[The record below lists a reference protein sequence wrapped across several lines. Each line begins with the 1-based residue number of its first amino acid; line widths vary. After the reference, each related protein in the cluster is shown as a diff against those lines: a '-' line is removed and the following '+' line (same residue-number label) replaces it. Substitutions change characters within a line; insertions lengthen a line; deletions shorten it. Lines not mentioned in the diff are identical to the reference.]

1 VGCIKEADRS
11 DYEATNAADPNLA
24 QANQDATG
32 DPVNVVTGAFTLTES
47 DIGFPVRRLRV
58 ELVRYYNNQ
67 LHEPSPAPFRPF
79 GRGWTFSFGQHLL
92 TDADSHTVTFVDDH
106 GAQLA
111 FQPGRQPG
119 TFESPPGGL
128 GLELIA
134 LPEGGYELRQIDG
147 LTARFDAEGRLTAL
161 VRPGPARDDCINL
174 HYDHMGRLQ
183 TVEAD
188 CSRGLRYSY
197 QGDSPLVRSVT
208 DHAGRCWRYF
218 YSSID
223 ELVEVRDP
231 AGRIRRYEYETW
243 QGYITDS
250 KGETEPCTIS
260 AMHRLYAHTVESTSA
275 PLTPILTNQY
285 TSDRRVY
292 RQTDALGNVTR
303 FDYNRFTRTTYMT
316 DPAGWTTVYCFDRDG
331 NTTKVRRPGG
341 GTTEYVYDERR
352 NLLAEIDPFDNRIE
366 YVEFRDPACLE
377 VAREFGRRAI
387 GNRSDY
393 LIIEPADLRVG
404 YDDQGNRPLIH
415 DAEGNTT
422 RFLEYTH
429 FGRPR
434 RVILPD
440 GTEIRYSYDDCSGQL
455 LRMER
460 TLTAGRSEPLQLIE
474 TWAYDDWGN
483 LIRHDERAED
493 SVGRTGSRRVETFTY
508 DQDGLQA
515 LERQSWVEAP
525 GQELKFRAKEHYA
538 WDELGRLVAIE
549 QYQRADPDAEPTKH
563 TRLLGYDIL
572 GRVAWVI
579 DPGGTVTCWL
589 RDPEGRV
596 IESFRVT
603 KARPEALLQV
613 PLAQQLDRHQ
623 WQYDTCGREL
633 AHIDPTGTTITREW
647 ESRGL
652 CAAIREPSGYATRF
666 TYDRDGNLISQTT
679 SSGYSI
685 TSSYDVAGRLV
696 AEQDNL
702 GYCSLRKYDRLGRL
716 SALDKGDNGAA
727 TTYGYDAL
735 ARLTQIIYPDG
746 AAERMA
752 YDERNNLIR
761 RERGWQD
768 RPAESTEIYR
778 YDGLGRPIELLAGR
792 PEIPQNLFS
801 IEYDEAAGSVS
812 VRDALGN
819 LTLQKFDS
827 HGLLVHRINADGR
840 VLSHSYDAE
849 GRLLRRWSADR
860 TVAATYEYDPLGRL
874 TAASEGLVSYAWEYD
889 LAGRLRRNNQS
900 VGGQQQSLIYSYDS
914 AGRLTSKQL
923 GDRWRMAFD
932 YDQDSPFV
940 GRIVMPGA
948 AVDLSLD
955 AAGRPT
961 EEHWSDGAV
970 TRYVYA
976 PDGTLCG
983 TDCRNAAG
991 QLIFLQDVTRDSR
1004 ARPIHDLRRYGNR
1017 QICDQYNYDALD
1029 RLQSVK
1035 RDEGAETREFRRYVY
1050 DALGNRLE
1058 EHRNGAL
1065 WATSRY
1071 DAANR
1076 LVETHHSQSET
1087 ETAEYD
1093 QCGNLLRR
1101 GERRFMYDSAG
1112 RMRQVVTQSGTTR
1125 YDYAPTGERSLITGP
1140 GRKENIF
1147 FDAGHE
1153 ALSEIAQG
1161 LRSSYWGFQADT
1173 LLALSTT
1180 AEQTPHRVCTD
1191 ILGSVITGPSVG
1203 GPYEYDPFGDL
1214 LSGNAER
1221 LLFGFSGKRYD
1232 RESSLYYNRAR
1243 AYDPVSGRFTQPDPL
1258 GITDG
1263 LNLYQYAR
1271 SNPVTYV
1278 DILGLASEKSAQG
1291 SVGSSSRPDVVY
1303 RALNA
1308 ADYASVLAGEGISRP
1323 DNRIT
1328 PTQHIM
1334 GVPHPSSWISTTRS
1348 LSSATYFATHGG
1360 TKEAGPIVAIDLNKV
1375 SSPILDVSTRQ
1386 GAERY
1391 LAHPVAQNFAVRYR
1405 EVLIREYV
1413 PQEAIMG
1420 FVL

>member
-1 VGCIKEADRS
+1 MGCIKEADRS

-67 LHEPSPAPFRPF
+67 LHEPSPAPFGPF

-119 TFESPPGGL
+119 TFEAPPGGL

-147 LTARFDAEGRLTAL
+147 LTARFDAEGRLMAL

-197 QGDSPLVRSVT
+197 QGDSPLIRSVA
-208 DHAGRCWRYF
+208 DHAGRCWRYS

-260 AMHRLYAHTVESTSA
+260 AMHRLCAYSVESTST
-275 PLTPILTNQY
+275 PLTPTLTNQY
-285 TSDRRVY
+285 TSDQRVY

-341 GTTEYVYDERR
+341 GTSEYVYDERR

-393 LIIEPADLRVG
+393 LAIRPADLRVG
-404 YDDQGNRPLIH
+404 YDDRGNRPLIR

-422 RFLEYTH
+422 RFLEYTR
-429 FGRPR
+429 FGRPQQ
-434 RVILPD
+434 VILPD
-440 GTEIRYSYDDCSGQL
+440 GTEIRYFYDDCSGQL
-455 LRMER
+455 LRVER
-460 TLTAGRSEPLQLIE
+460 TLTAGRSEPLQLTE

-483 LIRHDERAED
+483 LIRHEEWAED
-493 SVGRTGSRRVETFTY
+493 SVGQTGSRRVETFTY
-508 DQDGLQA
+508 DQDGFQA

-525 GQELKFRAKEHYA
+525 GQELKFRAEEHYA

-549 QYQRADPDAEPTKH
+549 QYQRVDPDAEPTKH
-563 TRLLGYDIL
+563 TRLFGYDIL

-579 DPGGTVTCWL
+579 DPGGTATCWL

-596 IESFRVT
+596 MESFRVT

-613 PLAQQLDRHQ
+613 PLAQRLDRHQ
-623 WQYDTCGREL
+623 WQYDACGREL
-633 AHIDPTGTTITREW
+633 AHIDPTGATVTREW
-647 ESRGL
+647 ETRGL
-652 CAAIREPSGYATRF
+652 CMAIREPSGYATIF
-666 TYDRDGNLISQTT
+666 AYDRDGNLASQTT
-679 SSGYSI
+679 SSGYNI
-685 TSSYDVAGRLV
+685 TSRYDVAGRLI

-702 GYCSLRKYDRLGRL
+702 GRCSLRRYDRLGQL
-716 SALDKGDNGAA
+716 AALEKGDDGAA

-746 AAERMA
+746 TAERMA

-761 RERGWQD
+761 WERGWQD
-768 RPAESTEIYR
+768 RPAESTEVYR
-778 YDGLGRPIELLAGR
+778 YDGLGRPIELLAGQ
-792 PEIPQNLFS
+792 PEMPRNLFS

-819 LTLQKFDS
+819 LTLQKFNS
-827 HGLLVHRINADGR
+827 HGLLVHRIDAEGQ
-840 VLSHSYDAE
+840 VLAHSYDVE
-849 GRLLRRWSADR
+849 GRLLRRWSADQ
-860 TVAATYEYDPLGRL
+860 TVAATYEYDLLGRL
-874 TAASEGLVSYAWEYD
+874 TAASEGSVHYAWKYD
-889 LAGRLRRNNQS
+889 PAGRLQRHEQS
-900 VGGQQQSLIYSYDS
+900 VSGQQRSLVYSYDP
-914 AGRLTSKQL
+914 AGRLTSKHL
-923 GDRWRMAFD
+923 GDQWRMAFD
-932 YDQDSPFV
+932 YDLASPFV
-940 GRIVMPGA
+940 KRIMMPGV
-948 AVDLSLD
+948 AVDLNLD
-955 AAGRPT
+955 IAGRPT

-970 TRYVYA
+970 TSYAYA
-976 PDGTLCG
+976 PDGALCG
-983 TDCRNAAG
+983 TASRDATG
-991 QLIFLQDVTRDSR
+991 QPIFVQDITRDSR
-1004 ARPIHDLRRYGNR
+1004 GRPIRDLRRHGHR
-1017 QICDQYNYDALD
+1017 EVRDQYDYDALD
-1029 RLQSVK
+1029 RLQSVQ
-1035 RDEGAETREFRRYVY
+1035 RDEEGAARVFRRYVY

-1058 EHRNGAL
+1058 EHRDGVLYVA
-1065 WATSRY
+1065 SRY

-1076 LVETHHSQSET
+1076 LVETHRDQCET
-1087 ETAEYD
+1087 EAFEYD
-1093 QCGNLLRR
+1093 NCGNLLRQ
-1101 GERRFMYDSAG
+1101 GECRFVYDSAG
-1112 RMRQVVTQSGTTR
+1112 RTRQVVTQSGTTR
-1125 YDYAPTGERSLITGP
+1125 YDYAPTGERVLITGP
-1140 GRKENIF
+1140 DRKESIF
-1147 FDAGHE
+1147 LDAGHE
-1153 ALSEIAQG
+1153 ALTETAQG
-1161 LRSSYWGFQADT
+1161 QRSSYWGFQADT
-1173 LLALSTT
+1173 LLTLSN
-1180 AEQTPHRVCTD
+1180 AAGQAPSRVCTD
-1191 ILGSVITGPSVG
+1191 ILGSVIAGPSVG
-1203 GPYEYDPFGDL
+1203 GPYEYDPFGNL
-1214 LSGNAER
+1214 LSNSAEK
-1221 LLFGFSGKRYD
+1221 LLFGFGGKRYD
-1232 RESSLYYNRAR
+1232 RESGLYYNRAR
-1243 AYDPVSGRFTQPDPL
+1243 AYDPATGRFTQPDPL
-1258 GITDG
+1258 GVVDEANVY
-1263 LNLYQYAR
+1263 LYAR
-1271 SNPVTYV
+1271 NNPVTFV
-1278 DILGLASEKSAQG
+1278 DPLGLASEKNAQG
-1291 SVGSSSRPDVVY
+1291 KIAEPDKSWGPTYDDLREAGLKDAHHIIMDAAMKDIPGYSRGAAPAVQLPGPSTTVGTPHYAATQAQRAGPHGTYAAERETAQMALAAAGWSSSAIHNTLA
-1303 RALNA
+1303 RADAYFMGWLGVSM
-1308 ADYASVLAGEGISRP
+1308 D
-1323 DNRIT
+1323 T
-1328 PTQHIM
+1328 PTR
-1334 GVPHPSSWISTTRS
+1334 VP
-1348 LSSATYFATHGG
+1348 F
-1360 TKEAGPIVAIDLNKV
+1360 
-1375 SSPILDVSTRQ
+1375 Q
-1386 GAERY
+1386 
-1391 LAHPVAQNFAVRYR
+1391 
-1405 EVLIREYV
+1405 
-1413 PQEAIMG
+1413 
-1420 FVL
+1420 